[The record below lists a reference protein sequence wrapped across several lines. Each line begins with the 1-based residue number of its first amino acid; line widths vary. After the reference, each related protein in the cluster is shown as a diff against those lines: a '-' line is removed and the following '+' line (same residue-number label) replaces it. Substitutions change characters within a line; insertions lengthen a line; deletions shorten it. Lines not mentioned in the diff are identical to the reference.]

1 MEQVLEFWLSL
12 SSWRQHTGNGIRET
26 IANFNPHE
34 DKKIDFCNM
43 VEQLYQSKEL
53 ENIFEGFQR
62 TITKIEQFFL

>member
-1 MEQVLEFWLSL
+1 MLD
-12 SSWRQHTGNGIRET
+12 NGIRET

-43 VEQLYQSKEL
+43 VEQFYQSKEL
-53 ENIFEGFQR
+53 ENIFVGFQR

>member
-1 MEQVLEFWLSL
+1 
-12 SSWRQHTGNGIRET
+12 
-26 IANFNPHE
+26 
-34 DKKIDFCNM
+34 M